1 LGKGSKMKGV
11 YFERHNE
18 SLHLDFEHC
27 NECNAVHGY
36 CNIDAI
42 RTLKTV
48 RIFQRYFRLIHC
60 QN

>member
-1 LGKGSKMKGV
+1 MKGV